1 MGMLSKQNVL
11 ILLAIALAGTYICF
25 FTDWIS
31 RPRIQILAQTRPV
44 QPKGSVAKVY
54 PVSFLLDGQY
64 QLTSVKVVP
73 VRAYETNRLAPP
85 LWHLISYT
93 NVPATEGFLYGQP
106 IPGMRPSMT
115 NSRPQRLEP
124 DTAYRLL
131 VEAGRARGQIDFR
144 TSGLVEPNH

>member
-1 MGMLSKQNVL
+1 
-11 ILLAIALAGTYICF
+11 
-25 FTDWIS
+25 

-115 NSRPQRLEP
+115 NSSPQRLEP
-124 DTAYRLL
+124 CTSSGLL
-131 VEAGRARGQIDFR
+131 VRSGRARVQSHSHS
-144 TSGLVEPNH
+144 SGIVEPNH